1 MSNPGLLL
9 SPSAA
14 QVLRLV
20 CEFLEQELL
29 PAQSDAKLRL
39 RARVAANLLRGVGR
53 ELEMLDSLEVD
64 ADGNALPPGMIEE
77 VGTLRAFAGELRGG
91 QQQLTDPKVF
101 EIAMRHVQA
110 KLAIVTG
117 EDRNATS

>member
-64 ADGNALPPGMIEE
+64 ADGNALPPGMIAQ
-77 VGTLRAFAGELRGG
+77 VGTLRAFAGELLGG

-101 EIAMRHVQA
+101 DIAMRHVQA